1 MNSVPH
7 HERNKWQC
15 CLQRRK
21 QGPFHAHLHTP
32 SIHQRHNRSLFMGP
46 LRRHERLPDHK
57 HRMKTG
63 TMKEKYPH
71 TLDFGHTNPYAI
83 IDIGHANFSSTVL
96 SKLFE
101 MEWSAAFCHY
111 MDINPF

>member
-1 MNSVPH
+1 MGKKKKGGMNSVPH

-46 LRRHERLPDHK
+46 LSRHERLPDHK
-57 HRMKTG
+57 HRMKRG

-71 TLDFGHTNPYAI
+71 SGFWTHEPVRHHQHWKSLFF
-83 IDIGHANFSSTVL
+83 IDG
-96 SKLFE
+96 
-101 MEWSAAFCHY
+101 AF
-111 MDINPF
+111 